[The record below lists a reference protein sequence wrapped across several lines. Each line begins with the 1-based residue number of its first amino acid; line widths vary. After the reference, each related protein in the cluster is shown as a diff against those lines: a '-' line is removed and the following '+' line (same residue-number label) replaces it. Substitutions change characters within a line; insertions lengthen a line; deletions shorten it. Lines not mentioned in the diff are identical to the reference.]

1 MTVYDF
7 AEDLRRTVEDA
18 APLLSALSDAESA
31 ERPAPGAW
39 SKKET
44 LGHLIDSA
52 ANNHRRFVL
61 AQLRD
66 GLDFESYEQEGWVG
80 SQRYNEEPWPQ
91 LVALWRHYNLHLA
104 HVMAHA
110 PADKL
115 RREHRLH
122 SLNRIAF
129 ELVEKEQP
137 ATLEYLMRDYVT
149 HLKHHLGQIL
159 DGQK

>member
-1 MTVYDF
+1 MYDF
-7 AEDLRRTVEDA
+7 AEDLVLTVEGA
-18 APLLSALSDAESA
+18 APRLLGLTEADSS

-44 LGHLIDSA
+44 LGHLVDSA

-61 AQLRD
+61 AQLHD
-66 GLDFESYEQEGWVG
+66 GLDFEGYAQEGWINV
-80 SQRYNEEPWPQ
+80 QHYNDEPWPQ

-104 HVMAHA
+104 HVMSRA
-110 PADKL
+110 PHDKL

-122 SLNRIAF
+122 TLDRIAF
-129 ELVEKEQP
+129 ELVEQGQP

-149 HLKHHLGQIL
+149 HLKHHLAQIF
-159 DGQK
+159 GEGEKG

>member
-1 MTVYDF
+1 MYDF
-7 AEDLRRTVEDA
+7 AEELRRTVETA
-18 APLLSALSDAESA
+18 APRLAALGDEESA
-31 ERPAPGAW
+31 ARPAPGAW

-44 LGHLIDSA
+44 LGHLVDSA

-66 GLDFESYEQEGWVG
+66 DLDFEGYAQEGWVG
-80 SQRYNEEPWPQ
+80 TQHYNDEPWPQ
-91 LVALWRHYNLHLA
+91 LVSLWRHYNLHLA

-115 RREHRLH
+115 TREHRLH
-122 SLNRIAF
+122 TLHRIAF
-129 ELVEKEQP
+129 EPVARERP

-159 DGQK
+159 DE